1 MATASVVTTKAKT
14 AQEEAAA
21 SLVRDTPVQ
30 QMSMMMAKEQILLNL
45 FRRFQGTRPDLE
57 DRLQTAYKEKYGRGM
72 RAGSTRDVRAI
83 YLEGEPGHGKTTI
96 HREACKEFAK
106 LMKMEFM
113 SDPSLS
119 QMQRNLITPET
130 FVFSTLTV
138 AGATSKHEVGGLMAK
153 MKINDQEFMGHLP
166 DWKMAATMMGGYGY
180 ILFDDF
186 VTSSHQVQNAC
197 LDLLLG
203 GSAGDFQFNA
213 KDMAASKIKLI
224 GGQVVEGVKQ
234 ETHVMF
240 EHDADKADAIEKM
253 NPGESFRG
261 ASPVHIGLAGNRG
274 SRDGNKTFPL
284 TTATITR
291 LQRMDV
297 VDTVQ
302 EFEKRAGQRYS
313 DEIGDAH
320 YSIFVKTNPE
330 YFSAIAKPV
339 NGIMPS
345 MPCPRT
351 HDANM
356 DAIGTLVHNAGGF
369 SALIENKDLRARFL
383 EDVEMQ
389 SGTHIGV
396 QLEVT
401 NKTTN
406 KVEILTP
413 ATAVAG
419 FYTELL
425 LGALPKAEEIIKHGN
440 VDADFISSKYEKGN
454 SVEGQNFGFQFATA
468 LASLAASVVGEK
480 VKAAGKKG
488 LSEIANKDSPLS
500 MDVRETMRNM
510 SYGLTFLQKPMV
522 SFSIDKFLNRLNM
535 VSPELFQGSGSYRV
549 PNEEIL
555 PTLMYGMIK
564 DNTKYPTTDLR
575 TTYAD
580 SLSQATNGYLDG
592 IDKTIEEGIAIRKTL
607 LSNALKAG
615 LS

>member
-1 MATASVVTTKAKT
+1 MPLKEEKMATAK
-14 AQEEAAA
+14 AAA
-21 SLVRDTPVQ
+21 PIVKDTPLQ
-30 QMSMMMAKEQILLNL
+30 QMSMNMAKEQILLNL

-57 DRLQTAYKEKYGRGM
+57 PKLQEAYKKKYGRGM
-72 RAGSTRDVRAI
+72 RPGSNRDVRAI
-83 YLEGEPGHGKTTI
+83 YLEGEPGHGKTTT

-106 LMKMEFM
+106 LMDMKFME
-113 SDPSLS
+113 DPSLS
-119 QMQRNLITPET
+119 QMQRNLIDKDT

-203 GSAGDFQFNA
+203 GSAGDFQFNS
-213 KDMAASKIKLI
+213 KDMAASKVKLV
-224 GGQVVEGVKQ
+224 GGQVVGGVKQ
-234 ETHVMF
+234 EPHVEF
-240 EHDADKADAIEKM
+240 EHDQDKADAINKL

-274 SRDGNKTFPL
+274 ARDGNKTFPL

-297 VDTVQ
+297 VDTVD
-302 EFEKRAGQRYS
+302 EWVKRAGNRYP
-313 DEIGDAH
+313 DAVGAAH
-320 YSIFVKTNPE
+320 YDIYMKTHPE
-330 YFSAIAKPV
+330 FFSAIGKPV

-351 HDANM
+351 HDACM

-369 SALIENKDLRARFL
+369 SALMADQKLQQRFL
-383 EDVEMQ
+383 DEVEVQ
-389 SGTHIGV
+389 AGTHIGV
-396 QLEVT
+396 TLEVV
-401 NKTTN
+401 NKATQKSET
-406 KVEILTP
+406 LAP
-413 ATAVAG
+413 ATSLSG

-425 LGALPKAEEIIKHGN
+425 IGALPRAEEIINKGFVDEEFIKQKYADGHG
-440 VDADFISSKYEKGN
+440 I
-454 SVEGQNFGFQFATA
+454 EGQNFGYQFASA
-468 LASLAASVVGEK
+468 LASLAAAVVGEK
-480 VKAAGKKG
+480 VAAAGSPKKG
-488 LSEIANKDSPLS
+488 LEAMSDKNSPLS
-500 MDVRETMRNM
+500 LDVRETMRNL
-510 SYGLTFLQKPMV
+510 SYGLTFLKKPMV
-522 SFSIDKFLNRLNM
+522 SFAIDKFLNRLDA
-535 VSPELFQGSGSYRV
+535 VAPQLFDGNGAYRV
-549 PNEEIL
+549 PNEKIL
-555 PTLMYGMIK
+555 ATFLFGMVK

-575 TTYAD
+575 TTFAD

-592 IDKTIEEGIAIRKTL
+592 IDKTIEDGINKRKDM

-615 LS
+615 LN